1 MDEREVT
8 ICRCEEIT
16 LGEILDSIERGAQT
30 LNEVK
35 RMTRAGMGL
44 CQGRSC
50 RRLISQWLQR
60 SGKGMD
66 EEFPMPPTFRP
77 PVRPLKVGEL
87 AEEESGDG
95 EEWR

>member
-1 MDEREVT
+1 MDERELT

-16 LGEILDSIERGAQT
+16 QGDILDSIERGAQT

-35 RMTRAGMGL
+35 RITRAGMGL

-50 RRLISQWLQR
+50 RRLISQLLR
-60 SGKGMD
+60 KGGKGID
-66 EEFPMPPTFRP
+66 EEFLIPPTFRP

-87 AEEESGDG
+87 AKEESDD
-95 EEWR
+95 R